1 MISVKEFVYLL
12 LIYSVICFLFF
23 FFGYSYFAF
32 LSWRVGGKLQLITI
46 EVKAGEDLFSKK
58 RLMRSVQRT
67 IWEVCQKHL
76 MLFSKFIVLVDWEI
90 IMCLIKLVDPFEARN
105 NCHRVKTF
113 LVCRGY

>member
-1 MISVKEFVYLL
+1 MFFV
-12 LIYSVICFLFF
+12 F

-46 EVKAGEDLFSKK
+46 DVKAGEDLFSKK

-76 MLFSKFIVLVDWEI
+76 MLFSKLIVLVDWEI
-90 IMCLIKLVDPFEARN
+90 IIDPFEARN

>member
-1 MISVKEFVYLL
+1 MFFV
-12 LIYSVICFLFF
+12 F

-46 EVKAGEDLFSKK
+46 DVKAGEDLFLKK

-76 MLFSKFIVLVDWEI
+76 MLFNKFIVLVDWEI

-113 LVCRGY
+113 LVCRGYLGKRNLKG